1 MTKCLKLIVFLLVS
15 ANPRLLGALRK
26 TVLPVGVGWK
36 NEWNVFVRV
45 SLHFESRS
53 RKALEKQYLFWYI
66 RYSFFFFFCLMQE
79 TVRCSRYIIWL
90 TFYIERVSAPH
101 SNNWSFMFS

>member
-15 ANPRLLGALRK
+15 ANPRLLGPYAKLFP
-26 TVLPVGVGWK
+26 VLLGWK

-53 RKALEKQYLFWYI
+53 RKALNSCLFFLSHARDRTMFTLHYLTDFLH
-66 RYSFFFFFCLMQE
+66 RE
-79 TVRCSRYIIWL
+79 G
-90 TFYIERVSAPH
+90 ERTA
-101 SNNWSFMFS
+101 FK